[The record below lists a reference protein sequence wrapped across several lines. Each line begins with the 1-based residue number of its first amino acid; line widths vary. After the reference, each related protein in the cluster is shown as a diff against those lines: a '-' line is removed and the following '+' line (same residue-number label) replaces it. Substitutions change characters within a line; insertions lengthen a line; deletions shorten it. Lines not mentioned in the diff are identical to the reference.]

1 MIKASDI
8 RKSMRISHDGL
19 DDDIQR
25 NMNACLLDMKRVGI
39 SPDADDQLIDK
50 AVEIYCKAQNDY
62 QGKGSE
68 YQVQYERLRDAMS
81 LCQKYRQL
89 KKEENNV

>member
-8 RKSMRISHDGL
+8 RKSMRIAHDGL

-25 NMNACLLDMKRVGI
+25 NMDACLLDMQRVGI
-39 SPDADDQLIDK
+39 CAAADDRLTDK
-50 AVEIYCKAQNDY
+50 AIEIYCKAQNDY

-68 YQVQYERLRDAMS
+68 YQTQYERLRDAMS
-81 LCQKYRQL
+81 LCQEYRQYQER
-89 KKEENNV
+89 KNNV